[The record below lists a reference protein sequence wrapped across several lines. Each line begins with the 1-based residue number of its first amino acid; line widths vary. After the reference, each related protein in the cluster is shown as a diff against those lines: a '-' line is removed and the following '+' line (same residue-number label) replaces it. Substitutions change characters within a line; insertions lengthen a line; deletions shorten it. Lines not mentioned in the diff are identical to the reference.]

1 MPGGRGSLEQITDK
15 YIELA
20 EKVDGSNLDKSAKD
34 AVIGKLGDIIAA
46 SIVQDY
52 ELKFYEDYKK

>member
-20 EKVDGSNLDKSAKD
+20 EKVDFSNLDKSAKD
-34 AVIGKLGDIIAA
+34 VVIGKLGDIIAA

-52 ELKFYEDYKK
+52 ELEFYEDYKK

>member
-1 MPGGRGSLEQITDK
+1 MPGGRGSLDQITDK

-34 AVIGKLGDIIAA
+34 VVIGKLGDIIAA

-52 ELKFYEDYKK
+52 ELEFYEDYKK

>member
-20 EKVDGSNLDKSAKD
+20 ERVDGSNLDKSAKD
-34 AVIGKLGDIIAA
+34 VVLGKLGDIIAA

-52 ELKFYEDYKK
+52 ELEFYEDYKK

>member
-34 AVIGKLGDIIAA
+34 VVIGKLGDIIAA

-52 ELKFYEDYKK
+52 ELEFYEDYKK

>member
-20 EKVDGSNLDKSAKD
+20 ERVDGSNLDKSAKD
-34 AVIGKLGDIIAA
+34 VVIGKLGDIIAA

-52 ELKFYEDYKK
+52 ELEFYEDYKK